1 MAGLDPAIQGPLAV
15 LFNALLWMAGSEAGH
30 DVWGNVRQT
39 ERSSNE
45 ARTYFFLTFCV
56 SAEAATDLAA
66 LLAFGS
72 CRILDAADATFLP
85 VVSFTLFVCVRAD
98 AATDFSALVAV
109 LLFKTF
115 DAADETLL
123 LVTSDFAMDVA
134 SLF

>member
-1 MAGLDPAIQGPLAV
+1 
-15 LFNALLWMAGSEAGH
+15 
-30 DVWGNVRQT
+30 
-39 ERSSNE
+39 
-45 ARTYFFLTFCV
+45 
-56 SAEAATDLAA
+56 

-85 VVSFTLFVCVRAD
+85 VVSFTLFVCVSAD